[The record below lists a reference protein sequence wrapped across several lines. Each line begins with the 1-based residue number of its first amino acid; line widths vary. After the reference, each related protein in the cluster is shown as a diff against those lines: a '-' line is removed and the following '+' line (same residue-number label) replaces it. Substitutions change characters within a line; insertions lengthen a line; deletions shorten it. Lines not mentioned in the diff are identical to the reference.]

1 MAAEGFSQDLVQ
13 AVGLLGAGV
22 IAVPIFRKLKL
33 GSVLGYF
40 AGGLV
45 IGPSGIGLF
54 SNPESVLHVAEF
66 GVVMFLF
73 IIGLEMQPSR
83 LWNLRGEIL
92 ASASPRSGS
101 AARC

>member
-33 GSVLGYF
+33 GSVLGYLPE
-40 AGGLV
+40 ASC

-54 SNPESVLHVAEF
+54 DDPE
-66 GVVMFLF
+66 
-73 IIGLEMQPSR
+73 R
-83 LWNLRGEIL
+83 
-92 ASASPRSGS
+92 
-101 AARC
+101 AARRRTRRRHVPLHHRAGDGAGQALGPARRDLRARRLPGRAAAACC